1 MTRKDYARLNA
12 ELAELGAYAWHQLS
26 PAFASGPRRN
36 AARERRGRSRVKL
49 LRQRHSRGDF
59 GQREL
64 DRRTIQVWQSI

>member
-1 MTRKDYARLNA
+1 MKIYEELKA
-12 ELAELGAYAWHQLS
+12 ELAKLGIGTWHQKS
-26 PAFASGPRRN
+26 PTFASGPRRN

-64 DRRTIQVWQSI
+64 DRRTLQVWQSI